1 MLLIDGNGQLT
12 PRHFGLACFVGLI
25 LNKPVIGVAKKLLC
39 GIVQSDSKI
48 KLDDKIIGYQLKI
61 EKKKIY
67 VSVGHKISLKTAIKI
82 VKELI
87 LDKNWYP
94 EPLRLADLNSKLVK

>member
-1 MLLIDGNGQLT
+1 VSASELCVCFYCLCESLSVFVSLSVCESLSLYICVFLI
-12 PRHFGLACFVGLI
+12 V
-25 LNKPVIGVAKKLLC
+25 
-39 GIVQSDSKI
+39 IVQPDSKI

-94 EPLRLADLNSKLVK
+94 EPLLLADLNSKLVK

>member
-1 MLLIDGNGQLT
+1 LDVVGHYHQLIT
-12 PRHFGLACFVGLI
+12 HHIFFLI
-25 LNKPVIGVAKKLLC
+25 LVEC
-39 GIVQSDSKI
+39 GIVQPDSKI